1 MCPQGTVNE
10 RYINRAAKQLGCL
23 SPWGDH
29 RDFMH
34 RIFKFYFIIWTM
46 HAWSL
51 QRPERVLGPLELELH
66 IVVSHPV
73 NTLGPTCEHP
83 GKCSVLLTNHK
94 LSLQY
99 HGDIVYG
106 VWCVLMCVGTISPRT
121 GLPFHCSGCRL
132 APVSCLPHAP
142 GWQED

>member
-1 MCPQGTVNE
+1 MSPPRSLHPPPLCLLFLGSLPLNHMCPLDTGNE
-10 RYINRAAKQLGCL
+10 RYINRAAEQLGCL

-73 NTLGPTCEHP
+73 GPR
-83 GKCSVLLTNHK
+83 KVFSAFN
-94 LSLQY
+94 
-99 HGDIVYG
+99 
-106 VWCVLMCVGTISPRT
+106 
-121 GLPFHCSGCRL
+121 
-132 APVSCLPHAP
+132 
-142 GWQED
+142 